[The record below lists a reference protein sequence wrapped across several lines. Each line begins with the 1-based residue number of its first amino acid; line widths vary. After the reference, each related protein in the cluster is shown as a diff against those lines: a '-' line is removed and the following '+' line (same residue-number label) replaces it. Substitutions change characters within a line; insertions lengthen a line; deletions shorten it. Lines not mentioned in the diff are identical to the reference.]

1 MYQKKALCTG
11 CLVAVNVALFLGLS
25 FIGMTENAAFM
36 LEHGAMYTPDILY
49 HQKYYELFTSMFLH
63 FGFQHLMSN
72 MISLAVLGKELE
84 DIVGQIKYLLIYL
97 VSGLGGNL
105 LSLAADMHHGEY
117 AVSAGASGAIFGIIG
132 ALLYITIRNY
142 GRIGQVSAR
151 GILFMI
157 VVTLYYGISNTG
169 VDNYAHIGGLA
180 SGFILAVIL
189 YHKPQRR
196 EASL

>member
-11 CLVAVNVALFLGLS
+11 VLVAANVAVFLGLS

-49 HQKYYELFTSMFLH
+49 HQKYYELFTCMFLH

-84 DIVGQIKYLLIYL
+84 DIIGKMKYLLIYL
-97 VSGLGGNL
+97 ISGLGGNL
-105 LSLAADMHHGEY
+105 LSLAADLHHGEY

-132 ALLYITIRNY
+132 ALLYIAVRNY

-157 VVTLYYGISNTG
+157 VVTLYYGVSNTG
-169 VDNYAHIGGLA
+169 VDNYAHIGGLL

-189 YHKPQRR
+189 YHKPRRR
-196 EASL
+196 EAVQ